1 LNNRVCIEYTSS
13 SNQIRGRVTD
23 GASTQANMTYTA
35 IDITE
40 YLKIAVKYKV
50 NDCALYVNG
59 QEVVVDSSATMPS
72 GLDKL
77 SFDQSTSVLNYYGN
91 VKSVMVFK
99 EALTDL
105 ELEKLTGYN
114 NHELYMNYY
123 NRLSYLGLV
132 EEYNVESDINN
143 YIL

>member
-1 LNNRVCIEYTSS
+1 
-13 SNQIRGRVTD
+13 
-23 GASTQANMTYTA
+23 M
-35 IDITE
+35 
-40 YLKIAVKYKV
+40 
-50 NDCALYVNG
+50 
-59 QEVVVDSSATMPS
+59 VVDTSATMPS

-77 SFDQSTSVLNYYGN
+77 SFDQATSVLNYYGN

-114 NHELYMNYY
+114 NHELYMKYY

-143 YIL
+143 YILWSQVYYKYQVL